1 MNADKQQSNGGN
13 KTMRKQEKRS
23 VACGTLR
30 EEPRREGM
38 KKKMNERNEQ
48 TNEKKCG

>member
-1 MNADKQQSNGGN
+1 MG
-13 KTMRKQEKRS
+13 KQEKRS

-38 KKKMNERNEQ
+38 KRKMNERRNEQ
-48 TNEKKCG
+48 TNEKRNVGRIKSLARD